1 MYQTAVAWAHYSL
14 INFMGAILKY
24 AFYAL
29 VEIINAKNVAEWVI
43 ITRPRD
49 IHTSQYVD
57 LRIILTLL
65 SFRELN
71 LSACLSLYTL
81 LFIAKHN
88 HSFKG
93 FP

>member
-49 IHTSQYVD
+49 IHTFEDVYPRLQ
-57 LRIILTLL
+57 IPPAQPML
-65 SFRELN
+65 SDN
-71 LSACLSLYTL
+71 
-81 LFIAKHN
+81 
-88 HSFKG
+88 
-93 FP
+93 